1 MTLDLS
7 NIGTDPDIM
16 ENIEKATLRM
26 VTQAVYDFRES
37 ANEIFL
43 GERDLGAD
51 IGAGKI

>member
-7 NIGTDPDIM
+7 SIGTSPDII
-16 ENIEKATLRM
+16 ESIEKATLRL

-43 GERDLGAD
+43 GERDLVAD

>member
-7 NIGTDPDIM
+7 NIGTSPDII
-16 ENIEKATLRM
+16 ENIEKATLRLGNQ
-26 VTQAVYDFRES
+26 VVYDFREA

-43 GERDLGAD
+43 GERDLVAD